1 MVRVVVDRSVCTNSE
16 MPCRLNRV
24 DVCTEEQKL
33 PAILFLLTL
42 NHFLDLLAVITAAC
56 ILHAVRCDDE
66 QSMFRDIFISCV
78 LVDISNVMNRSADS
92 IQKRGAA
99 ANGIVLVGHRLDL
112 LNRYTVMNN
121 LAHVVKEDSRDQCL
135 TILLFLLFNHGVEAT
150 DGVCF
155 QPENGKIGVCI
166 MKDLTRWGR
175 DYLQVGNAMEIFRR
189 NNVRFIAVNNGI
201 DSEKPD
207 TLEFAPFINIMSEWY
222 AKDISKK
229 VKTGIKTKGMSGK
242 PIVTEAPYGYVKDPD
257 NKDFWIIDEE
267 AAEVVRLIFR
277 LFIGGKNR
285 NQIAVYLTQEQIPT
299 PTFYM
304 KDRGRGTCKNKALN
318 EDNRYKWNK
327 VTLTHILTRQE
338 YCGDVVNFKTTK
350 HFRDK
355 RNHYV
360 DRSQWQITENVHEP
374 IIDRADFETAQRI
387 LENAPVRRPN
397 GDGEIHPLS
406 GLLFC
411 KDCGAKMHIRIDYRN
426 GGKRHVAY
434 CSEYHKGKAKNP
446 KCHSPHIID
455 ADLLMQT
462 VAEVLK
468 KIEDYSIS
476 NRAEFEALVK
486 KNLAMQ
492 QTDQTKKQQK
502 RIPQITTRLEQID
515 KVLNKLYEDNA
526 LGTIPQDRYE
536 QMSQKYSEEYYTLK
550 TELATLQEQLSA
562 YENAGGRAQKF
573 LKLTERYAAFTDLTP
588 AILNEFISRI
598 EVHERDKKRA
608 KQAVQHIGI
617 YFNYIGRFE
626 NEVTQL
632 AEPTEQEVRQMR
644 EEIEEAQKEKSRAYH
659 RQYSREYRARNL
671 EKQREYDRM
680 KAREYRARR
689 KAQAAAAAPAQ

>member
-1 MVRVVVDRSVCTNSE
+1 M
-16 MPCRLNRV
+16 
-24 DVCTEEQKL
+24 
-33 PAILFLLTL
+33 
-42 NHFLDLLAVITAAC
+42 
-56 ILHAVRCDDE
+56 
-66 QSMFRDIFISCV
+66 
-78 LVDISNVMNRSADS
+78 
-92 IQKRGAA
+92 
-99 ANGIVLVGHRLDL
+99 
-112 LNRYTVMNN
+112 
-121 LAHVVKEDSRDQCL
+121 
-135 TILLFLLFNHGVEAT
+135 
-150 DGVCF
+150 
-155 QPENGKIGVCI
+155 
-166 MKDLTRWGR
+166 
-175 DYLQVGNAMEIFRR
+175 
-189 NNVRFIAVNNGI
+189 
-201 DSEKPD
+201 
-207 TLEFAPFINIMSEWY
+207 
-222 AKDISKK
+222 
-229 VKTGIKTKGMSGK
+229 
-242 PIVTEAPYGYVKDPD
+242 
-257 NKDFWIIDEE
+257 
-267 AAEVVRLIFR
+267 
-277 LFIGGKNR
+277 
-285 NQIAVYLTQEQIPT
+285 
-299 PTFYM
+299 
-304 KDRGRGTCKNKALN
+304 
-318 EDNRYKWNK
+318 
-327 VTLTHILTRQE
+327 
-338 YCGDVVNFKTTK
+338 
-350 HFRDK
+350 
-355 RNHYV
+355 
-360 DRSQWQITENVHEP
+360 HEP

-536 QMSQKYSEEYYTLK
+536 QMSQKYSEEYYALK
-550 TELATLQEQLSA
+550 AELAELQEQLSA
-562 YENAGGRAQKF
+562 FENAGGRAQKF

-608 KQAVQHIGI
+608 KQAIQHIGI
-617 YFNYIGRFE
+617 YFNYIGKFE

-632 AEPTEQEVRQMR
+632 TEPTEQEIRQMR

-671 EKQREYDRM
+671 EKQREYDRI

-689 KAQAAAAAPAQ
+689 KAQTAAAAARTVKQNNRQPRGIFRATGSPSFAPGERSRLWQNRTGHRTPRQYHHDAEERTDHRCGVVFQSQRHRNIPRQAAQERYLPTVRFIAV

>member
-1 MVRVVVDRSVCTNSE
+1 
-16 MPCRLNRV
+16 
-24 DVCTEEQKL
+24 
-33 PAILFLLTL
+33 
-42 NHFLDLLAVITAAC
+42 
-56 ILHAVRCDDE
+56 
-66 QSMFRDIFISCV
+66 
-78 LVDISNVMNRSADS
+78 
-92 IQKRGAA
+92 
-99 ANGIVLVGHRLDL
+99 
-112 LNRYTVMNN
+112 
-121 LAHVVKEDSRDQCL
+121 
-135 TILLFLLFNHGVEAT
+135 
-150 DGVCF
+150 
-155 QPENGKIGVCI
+155 
-166 MKDLTRWGR
+166 
-175 DYLQVGNAMEIFRR
+175 
-189 NNVRFIAVNNGI
+189 
-201 DSEKPD
+201 
-207 TLEFAPFINIMSEWY
+207 MSERY

-242 PIVTEAPYGYVKDPD
+242 PIATEAPYGYMKDPD

-285 NQIAVYLTQEQIPT
+285 NQIAVHLKNEQIPT

-304 KDRGRGTCKNKALN
+304 KDRGRGTCKNKTLN
-318 EDNRYKWNK
+318 EDSRCKWNK
-327 VTLTHILTRQE
+327 ATLTNILTRQE

-355 RNHYV
+355 HNHYV
-360 DRSQWQITENVHEP
+360 DRSQWHITENVHEP
-374 IIDRADFETAQRI
+374 IISRSDFETVQRI
-387 LENAPVRRPN
+387 LENAPVKRPN

-411 KDCGAKMHIRIDYRN
+411 KDCGSKMHIRIDYRN

-446 KCHSPHIID
+446 KCHSPHIMD

-462 VAEVLK
+462 IAEVLK

-536 QMSQKYSEEYYTLK
+536 QMSQKYSEEYYALK
-550 TELATLQEQLSA
+550 AELATLQEQLSA

-573 LKLTERYAAFTDLTP
+573 LKLTERHAAFTELTP

-598 EVHERDKKRA
+598 EVHERDQKRA
-608 KQAVQHIGI
+608 RYAIQHISI
-617 YFNYIGRFE
+617 YFNYIGKFE

-632 AEPTEQEVRQMR
+632 AEPTEQEIRQMR
-644 EEIEEAQKEKSRAYH
+644 EEIEEAKKEKSRAYH

-689 KAQAAAAAPAQ
+689 KAQAAAAQPTQ